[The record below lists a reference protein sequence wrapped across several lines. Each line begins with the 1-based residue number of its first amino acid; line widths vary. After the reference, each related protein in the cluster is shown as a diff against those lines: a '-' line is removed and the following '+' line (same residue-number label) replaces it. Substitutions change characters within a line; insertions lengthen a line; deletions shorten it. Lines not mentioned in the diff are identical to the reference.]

1 MFLFL
6 DVISPIPEIF
16 IIEENKVIFQRKI
29 LSKESQK
36 LSDHIFETFNIIN
49 KDFNLVKNLT
59 KTSMT
64 LGPGSYTSLRIG
76 AAFLSGLNISKKLKF
91 CPISI
96 ADIFKYKTDE
106 KNEFKTVIYFCSS
119 QNQNFICS
127 IDNKKN
133 IIYTKL
139 ENDKINLQNN
149 VQKIFYNSKKF
160 KSNNEAIK
168 QYKFTFIDEILNNYD
183 NLKFHKDIIIN
194 PIYISNNKILN

>member
-6 DVISPIPEIF
+6 DVISPIPEFF
-16 IIEENKVIFQRKI
+16 IIEENKVIFRRKI

-36 LSDHIFETFNIIN
+36 MSDHIFEIFDVIN

-59 KTSMT
+59 KISMT

-96 ADIFKYKTDE
+96 ADIFKFKTDE
-106 KNEFKTVIYFCSS
+106 KNELETVIYICSS

-133 IIYTKL
+133 IMYTKL
-139 ENDKINLQNN
+139 ENDKSNLQNN

-160 KSNNEAIK
+160 KSNNKQIK
-168 QYKFTFIDEILNNYD
+168 QYKFTFIEEILNNFEK
-183 NLKFHKDIIIN
+183 LKFHRDVIIN
-194 PIYISNNKILN
+194 PIYISNNQILN